1 MRYEWQVRA
10 TVAGVG
16 PVEAD
21 GGTWRTFTAALT
33 AALTIGTHG
42 TGSGSVTA
50 ASTAGGV
57 TVSCSGAGCRT
68 TGVFATTDLVQLTA
82 TPAAGATWVGW
93 TGPGCADTEVQVTA
107 AATCVA
113 VFEAAASGGGGGS
126 PGGDEPPAPTGPQP
140 TGPVEYYHHDAL
152 GTVRAVTGESGDLI
166 RRHDYLPFGEEWPT
180 ASGAASRRF
189 TGKEYDTPTG
199 LYYFGAR
206 YYRADI
212 GRFTTVD
219 PELRIQEAL
228 VDPQRWNRYAYVRN
242 NPLKYVD
249 PHGRW
254 IETLW
259 DIANVVMGA
268 KSAYE
273 NFKAGRYAAAAV
285 DVGGAVVDL
294 AAVVAPGVPGG
305 VGTAI
310 KAARA
315 VDKIDD
321 AVDAARESRTVIG
334 RVKDLQDLKP
344 GERSLL
350 GRLPDRGSPKA
361 NWHQNSGVLRGEM
374 KRGLPIRDASPGDRG
389 GQFLNAERNLLRD
402 RG

>member
-1 MRYEWQVRA
+1 MAARFTRLFVVLGLLLGVALPCAAAAAVVRPPTSQDIA
-10 TVAGVG
+10 VSPVPARGV
-16 PVEAD
+16 
-21 GGTWRTFTAALT
+21 
-33 AALTIGTHG
+33 
-42 TGSGSVTA
+42 A
-50 ASTAGGV
+50 ASNAR
-57 TVSCSGAGCRT
+57 S
-68 TGVFATTDLVQLTA
+68 
-82 TPAAGATWVGW
+82 
-93 TGPGCADTEVQVTA
+93 
-107 AATCVA
+107 
-113 VFEAAASGGGGGS
+113 
-126 PGGDEPPAPTGPQP
+126 
-140 TGPVEYYHHDAL
+140 
-152 GTVRAVTGESGDLI
+152 
-166 RRHDYLPFGEEWPT
+166 
-180 ASGAASRRF
+180 
-189 TGKEYDTPTG
+189 
-199 LYYFGAR
+199 YFGAR